1 MKNKISFSKVYEKV
15 GNLLIL
21 LVMVIIF
28 SVLSS
33 AFLKSQNLINI
44 LRQVSSTAIV
54 SVGFTML
61 LIAGGLDLSIGS
73 QIAVMGVVTGLL
85 MQAGIP
91 TILAILAGIILTTLI
106 GIFNGFVIVKAEIP
120 PMMATIAMQ
129 MALRGLAYILCGGYP
144 IYDMPKSVIYM
155 GQGLVFGVIPVPV
168 IIMLII
174 IVIGTIILNRAY
186 IGRYFFAVGNNDEAT
201 RLCGIDVV
209 KVKILAYG
217 ITGLLSGIAGL
228 IMMGR
233 VSSAQPGAADA
244 FEMDV
249 LTAVVLG
256 GVSVNGG
263 RGSIPLAML
272 GVLVVGVLTNGM
284 QLIGVNDYWQKLVKG
299 GILLVVIVLDSARAR
314 KSLKSIT

>member
-1 MKNKISFSKVYEKV
+1 MKKEMSFSKIYEKF

-21 LVMVIIF
+21 LFMIIIF

-33 AFLKSQNLINI
+33 AFLKPQNLINI

-54 SVGFTML
+54 TVGFTML

-73 QIAVMGVVTGLL
+73 QIAVMGVISGLL
-85 MQAGIP
+85 IQVGVP
-91 TILAILAGIILTTLI
+91 TFAAILIGILLTTLI
-106 GIFNGFVIVKAEIP
+106 GVFNGFVIVKANIP
-120 PMMATIAMQ
+120 PMMATIAM
-129 MALRGLAYILCGGYP
+129 MTALRGLAYILCKGYP
-144 IYDMPKSVIYM
+144 IYNIPESVIFM
-155 GQGLVFGVIPVPV
+155 GQGLVLGVIPVPV
-168 IIMLII
+168 IIMVVII
-174 IVIGTIILNRAY
+174 IIGTILLNKTY

-201 RLCGIDVV
+201 RLCGIDVS
-209 KVKILAYG
+209 KVKILAYS

-249 LTAVVLG
+249 LTAAVLG

-263 RGSIPLAML
+263 RGSVPLAMI
-272 GVLVVGVLTNGM
+272 GVLVIGVLTNGM
-284 QLIGVNDYWQKLVKG
+284 QLIGVNNYWQKLIKG
-299 GILLVVIVLDSARAR
+299 AILLIVIVLDSARA
-314 KSLKSIT
+314 KSAQKV